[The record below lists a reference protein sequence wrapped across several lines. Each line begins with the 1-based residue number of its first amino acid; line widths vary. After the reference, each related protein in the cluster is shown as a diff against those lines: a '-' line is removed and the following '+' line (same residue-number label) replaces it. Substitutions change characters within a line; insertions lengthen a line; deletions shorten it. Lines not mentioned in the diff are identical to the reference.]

1 VYGGVQ
7 RIEFGL
13 SQWYYIPMK
22 KTTGKR
28 SLEGYKIFPFIAW
41 GLTFAFAVFVYNI
54 TTELQ
59 DVAEKLQSQAKQQAV
74 QADSFNPSGANFGQ
88 NEATKPE

>member
-1 VYGGVQ
+1 
-7 RIEFGL
+7 
-13 SQWYYIPMK
+13 MK

-41 GLTFAFAVFVYNI
+41 GLTLAFAVFVYNI

-59 DVAEKLQSQAKQQAV
+59 GIAEQLQSQTNRQAL
-74 QADSFNPSGANFGQ
+74 QIDNSNPSGSNFGQ
-88 NEATKPE
+88 YKAAEPE

>member
-1 VYGGVQ
+1 
-7 RIEFGL
+7 
-13 SQWYYIPMK
+13 MK

-41 GLTFAFAVFVYNI
+41 GLTLAFAVFVYNI

-59 DVAEKLQSQAKQQAV
+59 GVAEQLQSQATQQAL
-74 QADSFNPSGANFGQ
+74 QIDTLNSAGSNLGQ
-88 NEATKPE
+88 YEAVKLE